1 MLVVNDCAERD
12 IKAIMEYI
20 YCTRDVN
27 GMLDDIVLVGE
38 DRYSLIPNLNREN
51 LLHA

>member
-1 MLVVNDCAERD
+1 MTAKSN
-12 IKAIMEYI
+12 IKAMTDYI
-20 YCTRDVN
+20 RLTRDVN

-38 DRYSLIPNLNREN
+38 DQGSFIPNLNREN